1 LRILHDANE
10 TLGCILT
17 VRERQITALVA
28 VGLANKEI
36 ACQLRLSE
44 GTVKVHLNNIFRK
57 TGVKNRT
64 ALTLRF
70 YAYSN
75 ANGQSQEL
83 VEVQRVHPG
92 DTLCALAKRECPAPD
107 RRAVKSRE
115 ASRLLLQALERE
127 GADPYALPGAQIIRL
142 EQRIPNRNS

>member
-1 LRILHDANE
+1 LRILHNANE

-17 VRERQITALVA
+17 ARERQITALVA

-44 GTVKVHLNNIFRK
+44 GTVKVHLYKIFRK

-70 YAYSN
+70 HAYSM
-75 ANGQSQEL
+75 ANGQAQEQ
-83 VEVQRVHPG
+83 VEVQRVHPE
-92 DTLCALAKRECPAPD
+92 DTLRALAKRECPA
-107 RRAVKSRE
+107 VKQSRE

-127 GADPYALPGAQIIRL
+127 GPDPYALPGAQIIRL
-142 EQRIPNRNS
+142 QQRIPNRNS

>member
-1 LRILHDANE
+1 LRILHNANE

-17 VRERQITALVA
+17 VREHQITALVA

-44 GTVKVHLNNIFRK
+44 GTVKVHLHNIFRK

-70 YAYSN
+70 HAYSM
-75 ANGQSQEL
+75 ANGQAQEQ

-92 DTLCALAKRECPAPD
+92 DTLRALAKSECPAPVST
-107 RRAVKSRE
+107 VKQSRE
-115 ASRLLLQALERE
+115 ASRLLLQALKRE
-127 GADPYALPGAQIIRL
+127 GPDPYALPGAQIIRL
-142 EQRIPNRNS
+142 Q